1 MDWLRCVTNWAKLT
15 ATASLDVI
23 HHGHEKEAWA
33 LMVAYLPREVAATFS
48 EGGGLDALGLIHA
61 NITEYL
67 LQQLKEA
74 SNDVIRHDGCLGLGL
89 ASMETQRADVYE
101 QLKFH
106 LYQDDAV
113 TSESAGM
120 AMGLTMLGSRSQ
132 QAIEDTVLYVQETQ
146 HENIMCGLAVV
157 IAFTTYGRLEE

>member
-1 MDWLRCVTNWAKLT
+1 MIRSLLFSFIRIEITIWINRDNLDWLRCVTNWAKLT

-74 SNDVIRHDGCLGLGL
+74 SNDVITDSPWRMFGPWIG
-89 ASMETQRADVYE
+89 
-101 QLKFH
+101 
-106 LYQDDAV
+106 
-113 TSESAGM
+113 
-120 AMGLTMLGSRSQ
+120 
-132 QAIEDTVLYVQETQ
+132 
-146 HENIMCGLAVV
+146 
-157 IAFTTYGRLEE
+157 